1 MEGPEFILF
10 GSTHLVGLAAI
21 FTVMIALP
29 KITNKFFSDKRE
41 LIGRI
46 IGYLAIFH
54 TFFSPYSDLYLVVEP
69 YSWKEVLPLHMCDF
83 SLIFIAIYLL
93 GGNKF
98 FFNCAFFWGIAGA
111 SMALLTPDIPYGFPS
126 MNFLMFFYGHGL
138 ILYGVFYAVIALNQR
153 PYFN

>member
-10 GSTHLVGLAAI
+10 GTTHLAGHAVI
-21 FTVMIALP
+21 FAVMIALP
-29 KITNKFFSDKRE
+29 KITNKYFSDKRE

-69 YSWKEVLPLHMCDF
+69 YSWKEVLPFHMCDF

-126 MNFLMFFYGHGL
+126 MNFLMFCYGHGL
-138 ILYGVFYAVIALNQR
+138 ILFGVFYEVIRLKQ
-153 PYFN
+153 

>member
-10 GSTHLVGLAAI
+10 GTTHLVGLAVI
-21 FTVMIALP
+21 FATMIAFP
-29 KITNKFFSDKRE
+29 KITNKYFSEKKE

-111 SMALLTPDIPYGFPS
+111 GMSVLTPDALTGFTS
-126 MNFLMFFYGHGL
+126 FDY
-138 ILYGVFYAVIALNQR
+138 LNQESH
-153 PYFN
+153 F